1 MVKNI
6 NSVFIGSKNP
16 TKINAVK
23 KAFASVFKKKH
34 FSFVGVSSPS
44 GVGNQPMSEKETK
57 KGAENRLFYLKNN
70 FDGAFYVSIE
80 GGVDYDD
87 GDMVAFAWVYV
98 FSKNKRG
105 KGKTSLFQIPKEIQT
120 LIENGFELGAAD
132 DLVFNRKNSKIKDGA
147 VGILTKG
154 NINRTN
160 YYKNAVIM
168 SLIPFINPKLSF

>member
-6 NSVFIGSKNP
+6 ISVFIGSKNP

-23 KAFASVFKKKH
+23 KAFTSVFKKKH

-44 GVGNQPMSEKETK
+44 GVRDQPMSERETK
-57 KGAENRLFYLKNN
+57 KGAKNRLFYLKEN
-70 FDGAFYVSIE
+70 FDGTFYVSIE

-98 FSKNKRG
+98 FSKNKLG
-105 KGKTSLFQIPKEIQT
+105 KGKTSLFQIPKEIQA
-120 LIENGFELGAAD
+120 LIENGVELGEAD
-132 DLVFNRKNSKIKDGA
+132 DLIFNRKNSKKKDGA

-160 YYKNAVIM
+160 YYKDAIIM
-168 SLIPFINPKLSF
+168 SLVPFVNPKLSF

>member
-6 NSVFIGSKNP
+6 ISIFIGSKNP

-23 KAFASVFKKKH
+23 KAFTSVFKKKH
-34 FSFVGVSSPS
+34 FYFVSVYSPYGVRD
-44 GVGNQPMSEKETK
+44 QPMSERETK
-57 KGAENRLFYLKNN
+57 RGAENRLFYLKEN
-70 FDGAFYVSIE
+70 FKGTFYISIE

-98 FSKNKRG
+98 FSKNKLG
-105 KGKTSLFQIPKEIQT
+105 KGKTSLFQIPKEIQA
-120 LIENGFELGAAD
+120 LIENGVELGDAD
-132 DLVFNRKNSKIKDGA
+132 DLVFNRKNSKKKDGA

-160 YYKNAVIM
+160 YYKNAIIM
-168 SLIPFINPKLSF
+168 SLIPFVNPKLSF